1 MGKIRKILSFGI
13 VAVMVA
19 SYSILQSNAYNLFG
33 SGKLAGGIYN
43 RTYYIGCSSYKYINA
58 FNAAIED
65 WNWALNPYDNGNGV
79 DFYFRKVSSS
89 ARATICFWG
98 ETNPNAKWAGET
110 RLFDANGNNMVNNGT
125 FRYSNWAHA
134 SISFNT
140 TQVPEDNAD
149 KMRSIAGH
157 EIGHAIGLAHNQAD
171 NGVLMYQGFIART
184 AIVPTDDDI
193 AGARA
198 IYG

>member
-1 MGKIRKILSFGI
+1 MGKMKKLLSLEI
-13 VAVMVA
+13 VAALVV
-19 SYSILQSNAYNLFG
+19 SFSVLPSSAYNLLG

-65 WNWALNPYDNGNGV
+65 WNWALNPNDNGSGV
-79 DFYFRKVSSS
+79 DFYFRRVNSS
-89 ARATICFWG
+89 AGTTICFWG
-98 ETNPNAKWAGET
+98 ETRP
-110 RLFDANGNNMVNNGT
+110 LDANGKNMLDNGSY
-125 FRYSNWAHA
+125 RYSNWVHA

-140 TQVPEDNAD
+140 ARVPENNAS

-157 EIGHAIGLAHNQAD
+157 EIGHAIGLAHNQSD
-171 NGVLMYQGFIART
+171 NGVLMYQGFVART
-184 AIVPTDDDI
+184 AIVPTDDDT

>member
-19 SYSILQSNAYNLFG
+19 SYSILPSNAYNLFG

-65 WNWALNPYDNGNGV
+65 WNWALNPNDNGSGV
-79 DFYFRKVSSS
+79 DFYFRRVNSS
-89 ARATICFWG
+89 AGTTICFWG
-98 ETNPNAKWAGET
+98 ETRPNESWAGET
-110 RLFDANGNNMVNNGT
+110 RLLDANGKNMVNNGT
-125 FRYSNWAHA
+125 FRYSNWVHA

-140 TQVPEDNAD
+140 VCVPENNAS

-157 EIGHAIGLAHNQAD
+157 EIGHAIGLAHNQSD
-171 NGVLMYQGFIART
+171 NGVLMYQGFVART

>member
-19 SYSILQSNAYNLFG
+19 SYSILPSNAYNLFG

-65 WNWALNPYDNGNGV
+65 WNWALNPNDNGSGV
-79 DFYFRKVSSS
+79 DFYFRRVNSS
-89 ARATICFWG
+89 AGTTICFWG
-98 ETNPNAKWAGET
+98 ETRPNESWAGET
-110 RLFDANGNNMVNNGT
+110 RLLDANGKNMLDNGSY
-125 FRYSNWAHA
+125 RYSNWVHA

-140 TQVPEDNAD
+140 ACVPENNAS

>member
-19 SYSILQSNAYNLFG
+19 SYSILPSNAYNLFG

-79 DFYFRKVSSS
+79 DFYFRRVNSS
-89 ARATICFWG
+89 AGTTICFWG
-98 ETNPNAKWAGET
+98 ETRPNESWAGET
-110 RLFDANGNNMVNNGT
+110 RLLDANGKNMLDNGSY
-125 FRYSNWAHA
+125 RYSNWVHA

-140 TQVPEDNAD
+140 ARVPENNAS

-157 EIGHAIGLAHNQAD
+157 EIGHAIGLAHNQSD
-171 NGVLMYQGFIART
+171 NGVLMYQGFVART
-184 AIVPTDDDI
+184 AIVPTDDDT

>member
-19 SYSILQSNAYNLFG
+19 SYSILPSNAYNLFG

-89 ARATICFWG
+89 ARATIVFG
-98 ETNPNAKWAGET
+98 AKQTQMPNGLVKQDY
-110 RLFDANGNNMVNNGT
+110 LMQMVII
-125 FRYSNWAHA
+125 W
-134 SISFNT
+134 SITALS
-140 TQVPEDNAD
+140 DI
-149 KMRSIAGH
+149 R
-157 EIGHAIGLAHNQAD
+157 IGLMQ
-171 NGVLMYQGFIART
+171 VLVLIQRKFLKIMLIK
-184 AIVPTDDDI
+184 
-193 AGARA
+193 
-198 IYG
+198 

>member
-19 SYSILQSNAYNLFG
+19 SYSILPSNEYNLFG

-65 WNWALNPYDNGNGV
+65 WNWALNPNDNGSGV
-79 DFYFRKVSSS
+79 DFYFRRVNSS
-89 ARATICFWG
+89 AGTTICFWG
-98 ETNPNAKWAGET
+98 ETRPNESWAGET
-110 RLFDANGNNMVNNGT
+110 RLLDANGKNMVNNGT
-125 FRYSNWAHA
+125 FRYSNWVHA

-140 TQVPEDNAD
+140 ACVPENNAS

-157 EIGHAIGLAHNQAD
+157 EIGHAIGLAHNQSD
-171 NGVLMYQGFIART
+171 NGVLMYQGFVART

>member
-19 SYSILQSNAYNLFG
+19 SYSILPSNAYNLFG

-65 WNWALNPYDNGNGV
+65 WNWALNPNDNGIGV
-79 DFYFRKVSSS
+79 DFYFRRVNSS
-89 ARATICFWG
+89 AGTTICFWG
-98 ETNPNAKWAGET
+98 ETRPNESWAGET
-110 RLFDANGNNMVNNGT
+110 RLLDANGKNMLDNGSY
-125 FRYSNWAHA
+125 RYSNWVHA

-140 TQVPEDNAD
+140 ARVPENNAS

-157 EIGHAIGLAHNQAD
+157 EIGHAIGLAHNQSD
-171 NGVLMYQGFIART
+171 NGVLMYQGFVTRT
-184 AIVPTDDDI
+184 AIVPTDDDT